1 MSYIKL
7 KRAFDVVFAVVGAS
21 ILSPLFILIV
31 LLIKSTSSG
40 PVIYRGE
47 RVGLNGRVFK
57 ILKFRSMVVEAEKIG
72 GPSTA
77 LNDKRLTP
85 IGRWLRKYKLD
96 ELPQIFNVLKGDMSF
111 VGPRPQVKFYTDMYD
126 DEEKLIL
133 SLKPGITDLSSLYF
147 TDMDSTLGLN
157 DVDAYY
163 LQYVEPVKNRFR
175 LRYVREASF
184 SLDIKILI
192 ETFLRVLK
200 LPSWFDLK
208 LNVER

>member
-1 MSYIKL
+1 MSYFFL
-7 KRAFDVVFAVVGAS
+7 KRTFDLVFAVVG
-21 ILSPLFILIV
+21 LVFFSPLLIFIAILIK
-31 LLIKSTSSG
+31 LTSPG
-40 PVIYRGE
+40 PVIYYGE
-47 RVGLNGRVFK
+47 RVGINGDLFN
-57 ILKFRSMVVEAEKIG
+57 IMKFRSMVVNAEKLG

-85 IGRWLRKYKLD
+85 IGRWLRQYKLD
-96 ELPQIFNVLKGDMSF
+96 ELPQIINVLKGEMSF
-111 VGPRPQVKFYTDMYD
+111 VGPRPQVRFYTDMYN
-126 DEEKLIL
+126 DEEKVIL
-133 SLKPGITDLSSLYF
+133 SLRPGITDLSSLYF
-147 TDMDSTLGLN
+147 ADMDSTLGIN

-192 ETFLRVLK
+192 ETLLRIFK

>member
-57 ILKFRSMVVEAEKIG
+57 ILKFRSMVVDAEKIG